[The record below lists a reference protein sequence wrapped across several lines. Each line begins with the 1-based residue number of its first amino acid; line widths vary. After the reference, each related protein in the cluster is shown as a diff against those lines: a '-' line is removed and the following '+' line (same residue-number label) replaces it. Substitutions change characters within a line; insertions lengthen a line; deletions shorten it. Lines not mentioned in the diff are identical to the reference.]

1 MKTWATSV
9 GNDRFQKIA
18 CPCCGEKPS
27 SPHFHVEDAHFVRCQ
42 GCGLVFQNPQPV
54 FTDLRERYRSE
65 YFQYEFSNEENFFKL
80 MLLGLSD
87 IGYTEQVLRE
97 REDKTFLDIGC
108 ATGLLVEHMKN
119 LGFHAE
125 GVEICPESANYGIS
139 KREVNISIG
148 TLDEAKY
155 PDSSFSLVH
164 FSHLIEHVPD
174 PVLFLLEVR
183 RILKPDGQVVIT
195 TPNIA
200 GFQARLFGNKW
211 RSAIRDHLFLFSKK
225 TLAAL
230 LLTLGFSVRKIVTWG
245 GLAVGSV
252 PSLIKKPVDTLAKKW
267 GFGDVMLF
275 LVEKELVPSGQAGNP
290 PS

>member
-1 MKTWATSV
+1 
-9 GNDRFQKIA
+9 
-18 CPCCGEKPS
+18 
-27 SPHFHVEDAHFVRCQ
+27 
-42 GCGLVFQNPQPV
+42 
-54 FTDLRERYRSE
+54 
-65 YFQYEFSNEENFFKL
+65 
-80 MLLGLSD
+80 MLLGFSD
-87 IGYTEQVLRE
+87 IGFSDQALQEK
-97 REDKTFLDIGC
+97 EDKTFLDIGC

-119 LGFHAE
+119 LGFHSE

-139 KREVNISIG
+139 KRGVNISIG

-155 PDSSFSLVH
+155 PDESFSLVH

-174 PVLFLLEVR
+174 PVLFLLEVK
-183 RILKPDGQVVIT
+183 RILKPQGQVVIT

-200 GFQARLFGNKW
+200 GFQARLFGKKW

-230 LLTLGFSVRKIVTWG
+230 LLTLGFRVRKIVTWG

-252 PSLIKKPVDTLAKKW
+252 PALIKKPVDSLAKIW

-275 LVEKELVPSGQAGNP
+275 LVEKERLLSPQEENP